1 MQVIIKDTY
10 EEMSTEAAEI
20 IRDAIHLKPNLVL
33 GLATGSTPVGTY
45 RELIRMHKA
54 GELDFSKVVTFNLDE
69 YVGLPSTH
77 DQSYY
82 YFMHENLFDH
92 VNIGTANVYVPSG
105 VAKDFDR
112 YCQWYEEEI
121 AKAGGIDLQVLGI
134 GSDGHI
140 GFDEPGSSLASR
152 TMIVTLT
159 EETIID
165 NSRFFERVFLFNIDL
180 SFQSDLDDLTISEGL
195 QQEFENRKIS
205 LSENPR
211 VSIEETETDR
221 RWWVIDRK
229 YLIMVMKGDN
239 DLNLYELDVP
249 RFAITMGV
257 GTIMEAKHCL
267 LLANGEKKADPVAA
281 LVEGP
286 ITSQV
291 TASALQMHPHATVIV
306 DSSAASKLKRADYYK
321 WTYENRPAM

>member
-10 EEMSTEAAEI
+10 EEMSKEAAEI

-140 GFDEPGSSLASR
+140 GFNEPGSSLASR
-152 TMIVTLT
+152 TSIVTLT
-159 EETIID
+159 EETISD
-165 NSRFFERVFLFNIDL
+165 NSRFFERM
-180 SFQSDLDDLTISEGL
+180 E
-195 QQEFENRKIS
+195 
-205 LSENPR
+205 
-211 VSIEETETDR
+211 
-221 RWWVIDRK
+221 
-229 YLIMVMKGDN
+229 
-239 DLNLYELDVP
+239 DVP

-291 TASALQMHPHATVIV
+291 TASALQMHPHATVIT